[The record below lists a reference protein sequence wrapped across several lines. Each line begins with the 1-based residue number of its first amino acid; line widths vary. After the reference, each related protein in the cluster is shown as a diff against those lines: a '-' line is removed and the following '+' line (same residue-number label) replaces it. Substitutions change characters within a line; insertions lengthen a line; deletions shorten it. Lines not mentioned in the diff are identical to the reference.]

1 MHRQLLLDAYDIETQ
16 VARSS
21 RTTGLP
27 AEMFDISR
35 GEQDNLH
42 EQTHVGSSVA

>member
-1 MHRQLLLDAYDIETQ
+1 MHRQFLLDAYGRVTQ

-21 RTTGLP
+21 RATGLR
-27 AEMFDISR
+27 AYVFDIAR